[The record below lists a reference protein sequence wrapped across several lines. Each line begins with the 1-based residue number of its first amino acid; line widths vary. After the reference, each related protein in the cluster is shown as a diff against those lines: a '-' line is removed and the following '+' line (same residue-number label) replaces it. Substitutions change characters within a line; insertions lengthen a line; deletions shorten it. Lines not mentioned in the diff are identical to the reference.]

1 MAGINGP
8 RQAPYPVWLE
18 KSTVWTGHT
27 STPRR
32 CMGKTADELPTWPK
46 ATEDWIDRMVCT
58 GAFCRTP
65 AYARRHATPRDRLS
79 RRTRRARLARVT
91 TTQTWTSRLP
101 GLGIALAAALVGWA
115 INTRVALLSPLLVA
129 LVLGMVVGNT
139 LPLPDRVRPGLHFAA
154 KPLLRAGIVLL
165 GLSISFGSI
174 WALGLPMIAV
184 VIVVTFATFLFTTA
198 LAKRMGLSSEL
209 GLLVGA
215 GCSICGAAAIAGM
228 DGVVGADE
236 DDVAS
241 AVGIITLFG
250 LIAIPVIPLAATA
263 LHLSPAQAGAWVG
276 ASTHEVAQVVAAAG
290 TIGGAALSTA
300 VVVKLTRVLLLAPMV
315 AGIAATR
322 RDHGDDGKR
331 PPLVPLFVIGF
342 LVAVALR
349 SFVPLPAAALH
360 VAQIAQT
367 LLLAMAMF
375 ALGAG
380 VRLRALVTTGGR
392 SLLLGAIASLF
403 IALVGF
409 GGALVAA

>member
-1 MAGINGP
+1 M
-8 RQAPYPVWLE
+8 
-18 KSTVWTGHT
+18 
-27 STPRR
+27 
-32 CMGKTADELPTWPK
+32 
-46 ATEDWIDRMVCT
+46 
-58 GAFCRTP
+58 
-65 AYARRHATPRDRLS
+65 
-79 RRTRRARLARVT
+79 T
-91 TTQTWTSRLP
+91 TTQTWLSRLP
-101 GLGIALAAALVGWA
+101 GIGVALVAALIGWA
-115 INTRVALLSPLLVA
+115 VNTRVSLLSPLLVA

-139 LPLPDRVRPGLHFAA
+139 IPLPDRVRPGLQFAA

-174 WALGLPMIAV
+174 WALGLPMIGAV
-184 VIVVTFATFLFTTA
+184 ILVTFATFLFTTA
-198 LAKRMGLSSEL
+198 LARRMGLSSEL

-250 LIAIPVIPLAATA
+250 LVAIPVIPLAAA
-263 LHLSPAQAGAWVG
+263 GLRLSPARAGAWVG

-290 TIGGAALSTA
+290 TLGGAALSTA

-315 AGIAATR
+315 AGVAAMR
-322 RDHGDDGKR
+322 RDRAADGKR
-331 PPLVPLFVIGF
+331 PPLVPVFVIGF
-342 LVAVALR
+342 LVGVALR
-349 SFVPLPAAALH
+349 SFVPLPAELLH
-360 VAQIAQT
+360 VAQVAQT

-392 SLLLGAIASLF
+392 SLLLGAISSVV
-403 IALVGF
+403 IALLGL